1 MRQLFTIRFVAA
13 IGAVVGL
20 MFLLVTVFATRD
32 VIVDEPASE
41 GVQLRGI
48 NLIEVVYA
56 ASDPEFAVVDGV
68 ADRAVS
74 LVIDGN
80 RSLGITAGTPGE
92 NHCADLAAVGR
103 CAVVAD
109 LLGEGVVWF
118 ALVPGAGPTRVELPA
133 IDTLEA
139 GTATLVNGWQV
150 PHAPVLDRRCPDDD
164 FASYRDLRAEL
175 GDNFLS
181 VFDTVE
187 RRLIAVECRVRVGYL

>member
-1 MRQLFTIRFVAA
+1 
-13 IGAVVGL
+13 
-20 MFLLVTVFATRD
+20 MFLLSTVFATRD
-32 VIVDEPASE
+32 AILDEPATDAE
-41 GVQLRGI
+41 QPRLI
-48 NLIEVVYA
+48 NLVEVVYA

-68 ADRAVS
+68 ADRPVS
-74 LVIDGN
+74 LIIDGN

-92 NHCADLAAVGR
+92 DHCGDLEQVGR

-133 IDTLEA
+133 IDTLDE

-164 FASYRDLRAEL
+164 FGSYRDLRAEL
-175 GDNFLS
+175 GDDFLS

-187 RRLIAVECRVRVGYL
+187 RRLVAVECRVRVDYL

>member
-20 MFLLVTVFATRD
+20 MFLLSTVFATRNAL
-32 VIVDEPASE
+32 VDEPPE
-41 GVQLRGI
+41 DVVQARGI
-48 NLIEVVYA
+48 NFIEVVFA
-56 ASDPEFAVVDGV
+56 VSDPAFSVVDGV
-68 ADRAVS
+68 ADRPVS

-92 NHCADLAAVGR
+92 NHCGDLEQVGV

-118 ALVPGAGPTRVELPA
+118 ALVPRSGPNRVALPA
-133 IDTLEA
+133 IDTLDE
-139 GTATLVNGWQV
+139 GVATLVNGWQV

-164 FASYRDLRAEL
+164 FSSYRDLREEL

-187 RRLIAVECRVRVGYL
+187 RRVIAVECRVRVSYA